1 MDSIKLIVD
10 SLKKDVDCVEIIVN
24 FVLCPL
30 VWCPKRRIYLR
41 FFPLSK
47 EPSTKEPWS
56 SSSSDDS
63 STDEYYLQDVLLAS
77 GLVP

>member
-1 MDSIKLIVD
+1 
-10 SLKKDVDCVEIIVN
+10 
-24 FVLCPL
+24 
-30 VWCPKRRIYLR
+30 LR